1 MQIDVTLNS
10 SINWKCYFK
19 QIYFSDQFV
28 KKLIFFHKGAAT
40 VRIRHME
47 VPDAVR
53 AGTEVAL
60 NCDYDLQVICCN
72 L

>member
-1 MQIDVTLNS
+1 MTNT
-10 SINWKCYFK
+10 NTNTKTK
-19 QIYFSDQFV
+19 TKT
-28 KKLIFFHKGAAT
+28 KKTNDHAGAAT

-60 NCDYDLQVICCN
+60 NCDYDLQVTHKNIFIS
-72 L
+72 LA